1 MNQLLANRD
10 AQNRAKLARMI
21 AFYREGARG
30 SLRRRASQSRT
41 WGRRVTASQ
50 SSAINRVAL
59 AGSVGGVLGSRQN
72 TTPSP
77 LGGCWCQSRLAGK
90 PAMRYFCC
98 WRTAF

>member
-1 MNQLLANRD
+1 MSQLLANRD

-41 WGRRVTASQ
+41 WGRRVTASP

-59 AGSVGGVLGSRQN
+59 AGSVGGGAEG
-72 TTPSP
+72 P
-77 LGGCWCQSRLAGK
+77 WE
-90 PAMRYFCC
+90 
-98 WRTAF
+98 